1 MPRNEHFIRVM
12 TEMDVSR
19 AVVQTKRCAEAC
31 GFADDMAT
39 MITTAAS
46 ELARN
51 ILKYAGNGELIIR
64 PVEDQTREGLQIE
77 ARDRGPGIM
86 DIESALRD
94 HVSDAGTLPFSLFA
108 DSIGELIDSTKS
120 FTRNNFILF
129 GYLISRENRL
139 SRCILQ

>member
-1 MPRNEHFIRVM
+1 MPRNEHYIRVM

-39 MITTAAS
+39 MIATAAS

-51 ILKYAGNGELIIR
+51 ILKYASNGEVIIR

-94 HVSDAGTLPFSLFA
+94 HVSDAGTLGLGLPGVRRMMDDFEISSF
-108 DSIGELIDSTKS
+108 IGKGTTVIATKW
-120 FTRNNFILF
+120 L
-129 GYLISRENRL
+129 
-139 SRCILQ
+139 